1 MGPLVAIGGVHVPG
15 SIAGALEKKLDTL
28 CYEFGFP
35 AGEPFKWSPGR
46 KLWMRKKLVG
56 ANRVAFMN
64 AVLMEAKS
72 HSVTALVVLEDTLR
86 NRVTDAE
93 MPEEDVTRLFLERIQ
108 MGSVRSQG

>member
-1 MGPLVAIGGVHVPG
+1 
-15 SIAGALEKKLDTL
+15 
-28 CYEFGFP
+28 
-35 AGEPFKWSPGR
+35 
-46 KLWMRKKLVG
+46 MRKKLVG

-86 NRVTDAE
+86 NRATDAE